1 MKKIYQKTF
10 LLVVI
15 FCVVGTMMSS
25 YFPTEAAEKTNEEAA
40 NTTQETAKEN
50 VTSSSVDELKEEKN
64 LQQAEEVSQVS
75 KNNSIETVDEKAP
88 IVDQEESKEKESKKS
103 LNTPKT
109 RVNVAATVAPPA
121 MINQIFPDANL
132 AENIRTLLNKSS
144 VSEVVTQAELDG
156 INTINIRNNNVSS
169 LEGLQYL
176 QNLSYANLGA
186 NPYSDIQPIIQLKNV
201 QTLYLDRN
209 PNMQSIDGLQNLTS
223 LKFLEVTD
231 TVFSDLSPI
240 ASLKNL
246 QDFRIANSTISD
258 YSSVS
263 NLTNLTQLVI
273 DKSQFN
279 DMTLVSNLVKLKTL
293 TLMRGKIKNITG
305 LENLTNL
312 TNLNLYGNQIRDI
325 SALKKLDNPN
335 LKLDVSSQSITNSPI
350 DYISTMIEVENSIR
364 DVENISVAPTIIS
377 NNGSYDGDS
386 NKVTWPM
393 PSYLASVNYTFSKT
407 FTFGGQ
413 NAIFSGRVIQPLN
426 RVSFIATFDVDGKT
440 SSETVAYNNAVPQ
453 PADPV
458 KAGYTF
464 KGWYTTKT
472 GGDKWDFVNDKMP
485 ARDIT
490 LYAQFTVN
498 SYQATFDVDGKTSSE
513 TVAYNNA
520 VPQPADP
527 VKAGYT

>member
-1 MKKIYQKTF
+1 MKKMYQKTF

-25 YFPTEAAEKTNEEAA
+25 YFPTEAAEKTNEEAV

-75 KNNSIETVDEKAP
+75 KNNSIETVNEKAP

-176 QNLSYANLGA
+176 QNLSYANLGT

-201 QTLYLDRN
+201 QTLYLDRT
-209 PNMQSIDGLQNLTS
+209 PNMQSIDGLQNVTS
-223 LKFLEVTD
+223 LKFLDVTD
-231 TVFSDLSPI
+231 TIFSDLSPI

-258 YSSVS
+258 FSSVS

-279 DMTLVSNLVKLKTL
+279 DMTLVSNLVKLK
-293 TLMRGKIKNITG
+293 I
-305 LENLTNL
+305 
-312 TNLNLYGNQIRDI
+312 
-325 SALKKLDNPN
+325 
-335 LKLDVSSQSITNSPI
+335 
-350 DYISTMIEVENSIR
+350 
-364 DVENISVAPTIIS
+364 
-377 NNGSYDGDS
+377 
-386 NKVTWPM
+386 
-393 PSYLASVNYTFSKT
+393 
-407 FTFGGQ
+407 
-413 NAIFSGRVIQPLN
+413 
-426 RVSFIATFDVDGKT
+426 
-440 SSETVAYNNAVPQ
+440 
-453 PADPV
+453 
-458 KAGYTF
+458 
-464 KGWYTTKT
+464 
-472 GGDKWDFVNDKMP
+472 
-485 ARDIT
+485 
-490 LYAQFTVN
+490 
-498 SYQATFDVDGKTSSE
+498 
-513 TVAYNNA
+513 
-520 VPQPADP
+520 
-527 VKAGYT
+527 

>member
-1 MKKIYQKTF
+1 M
-10 LLVVI
+10 
-15 FCVVGTMMSS
+15 
-25 YFPTEAAEKTNEEAA
+25 
-40 NTTQETAKEN
+40 
-50 VTSSSVDELKEEKN
+50 
-64 LQQAEEVSQVS
+64 
-75 KNNSIETVDEKAP
+75 
-88 IVDQEESKEKESKKS
+88 
-103 LNTPKT
+103 
-109 RVNVAATVAPPA
+109 
-121 MINQIFPDANL
+121 
-132 AENIRTLLNKSS
+132 
-144 VSEVVTQAELDG
+144 
-156 INTINIRNNNVSS
+156 
-169 LEGLQYL
+169 
-176 QNLSYANLGA
+176 
-186 NPYSDIQPIIQLKNV
+186 
-201 QTLYLDRN
+201 
-209 PNMQSIDGLQNLTS
+209 
-223 LKFLEVTD
+223 
-231 TVFSDLSPI
+231 
-240 ASLKNL
+240 
-246 QDFRIANSTISD
+246 
-258 YSSVS
+258 
-263 NLTNLTQLVI
+263 
-273 DKSQFN
+273 
-279 DMTLVSNLVKLKTL
+279 
-293 TLMRGKIKNITG
+293 
-305 LENLTNL
+305 ENLTNL
-312 TNLNLYGNQIRDI
+312 TNLDLHSNQIRDI

-335 LKLDVSSQSITNSPI
+335 LKLDVSNQLITNSPI
-350 DYISTMIEVENSIR
+350 DYISTMIEIENSIR

-407 FTFGGQ
+407 FTFGSQ

-440 SSETVAYNNAVPQ
+440 SSRTVAYNNAVPQ

-527 VKAGYT
+527 VKAGYTFKGWYTTKTGGDKWDFVNNKMPARDITLYAQFAEILDVPPESGIQSPSIPDKTYPQKDDIQIKIIKQQSNPKQIKVKQELPKTGDSYQEGYILLGIFFMGIAAILIRRILIK